1 MEATASLA
9 PDWNAELVD
18 GSEVGRARK
27 LNFQDVRLTIFGKL
41 TLWFD

>member
-18 GSEVGRARK
+18 GSEVRRARK
-27 LNFQDVRLTIFGKL
+27 LNFQDVRLHH
-41 TLWFD
+41 LWEIDSLV